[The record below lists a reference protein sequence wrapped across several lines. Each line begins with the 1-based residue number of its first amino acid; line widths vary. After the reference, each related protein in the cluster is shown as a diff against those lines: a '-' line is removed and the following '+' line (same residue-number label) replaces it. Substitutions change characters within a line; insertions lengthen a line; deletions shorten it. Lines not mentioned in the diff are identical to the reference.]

1 MKSFSL
7 YAILWLSFVCG
18 SDASSVVPPFY
29 PEPKPLSLVSTTITP
44 QEINVALLDGAQ
56 IIPGQFWETRS
67 LNGVWKHSGLEQ
79 SEVPFDGSSSQ
90 DREYEKTGFDDS
102 AWDEIPVPLDWYR
115 KYPKVRS
122 KSLPYVK
129 GTYRRAFDLSKDDL
143 AGGKR
148 ALIHFGVIGYD
159 AVFFVNGREVGRHKG
174 DFTPCEFDVTDA
186 VTVGKNQIAIRV
198 LSDFGPHRS
207 NVPRASH
214 VYGSQWGFDDIKGGL
229 WQSVTLRLEPALRFR
244 HFLINPIL
252 GSNSLTVDYVIDN
265 DSGRDVSVD
274 LGFVVSTAL
283 KSDPNKV
290 NAVAKQGAVSFKS
303 GPNAGSVMIKLND
316 PVRWSPDEPFLYY
329 MTGYMKSEGKL
340 ASAKAV
346 RFGFR
351 DFKIIDG
358 KFHLNGKRI
367 YLFGENISSSG
378 YGGRVRSPEED
389 REHLRG
395 RLARFR
401 SLGVNTL
408 RNAHMPILP
417 DALELADEIGIMIY
431 NEWGW
436 SFTNKIDEQAFQEN
450 NSRELVEWLIRDYNH
465 PSVVAW
471 SGGNEVIHKEKPEI
485 KRQLDRQVDIIRRF
499 DRQGRP
505 VSAFSG
511 SASWFSYGTD
521 TLNTDFL
528 DLHDYAGFFR
538 PSWTVFRSALD
549 KNFAGTLEH
558 YGRTGRD
565 LGMPYVVW
573 ECVGFSWGGMS
584 DPAFRLNDIDAY
596 AKYAHAPTN
605 WGKPNGI
612 GWAGTIG
619 LAAALDPERGLPYGR
634 AIFGHRL
641 LEQIRQDRRIDGFA
655 PWFLSDTL
663 QAATLWNQP
672 ILPGIR
678 NGAGLPPVNLFAG
691 ESYESELFAVNS
703 TSDTLSD
710 AQFRVWL
717 RTSEGEDLEVGRFSP
732 GVIAPWEIAILPVN
746 LVIPRVLSPY
756 SQVRVTLGDSAGRI
770 LGQNFYNVGVRDR
783 ALLSA
788 PVNTVGTLALLDM
801 GDGEAA
807 DRTSDILKELAIPF
821 EMVPVG
827 QLSLK
832 QTAAILPASSKD
844 MNGFAAH
851 QKVLFAWMRSGGKLL
866 VLEQAPSEK
875 NLLPGVKV
883 VPSHLAYVDLAIPEH
898 PVFTG
903 LSQRDFDQWNNPDA
917 GYVIDAAISPFTT
930 NAIAV
935 RAPQLSSNKVE
946 NAVMEA
952 TVGRGRIFWT
962 QLNATKLWGVD
973 SAASLYLRN
982 VFTYMLGGAPAYHKV
997 RPLPEADGAM
1007 TVIPAGREVFVDL
1020 SAHANQG
1027 FADDGKRGGW
1037 TAQGADDFAGMPVGL
1052 QECKGVPFQIID
1064 PGANSGKSCLVLRGS
1079 ERTEFPARIDG
1090 IPVNRKLARLFF
1102 LHASAWKGDDAG
1114 RYRLNYEDGS
1124 HYDYLLVNG
1133 RNIGDWA
1140 APRDFPEASPA
1151 LVKGNRRGTGLIG
1164 IYMAILE
1171 NPYPQKKILNID
1183 FLSAGFENTIEWL
1196 PGITPVP
1203 ILVAITGEL
1212 AP

>member
-1 MKSFSL
+1 M
-7 YAILWLSFVCG
+7 
-18 SDASSVVPPFY
+18 PPFY
-29 PEPKPLSLVSTTITP
+29 PEPKPLRPTSTTITP
-44 QEINVALLDGAQ
+44 QEINVVLPDGTR
-56 IIPGQFWETRS
+56 IILGDFCETRS

-79 SEVPFDGSSSQ
+79 SKVPFAGPSSQ

-102 AWDEIPVPLDWYR
+102 AWDEISVPLDWYR
-115 KYPKVRS
+115 KYPKFHS

-129 GTYRRAFDLSKDDL
+129 GTYRRAFDLSTDDL
-143 AGGKR
+143 AGGR
-148 ALIHFGVIGYD
+148 RLRIHFGVIGYD
-159 AVFFVNGREVGRHKG
+159 AVVFVNGRKVGRHKG

-186 VTVGKNQIAIRV
+186 ITVGKNQIAIRV
-198 LSDFGPHRS
+198 LSDFGPNRGD
-207 NVPRASH
+207 VPSASH

-229 WQSVTLRLEPALRFR
+229 WQSVTLRREPALRFR
-244 HFLINPIL
+244 YFLLNPIL
-252 GSNSLTVDYVIDN
+252 GNNSLTVDYVIDN
-265 DSGRDVSVD
+265 DSGRDVCVD

-283 KSDPNKV
+283 KRDPNQV
-290 NAVAKQGAVSFKS
+290 NADAGQRAVALKPGSNV
-303 GPNAGSVMIKLND
+303 GSVTIKLSD

-329 MTGYMKSEGKL
+329 LTGYMKSEGKL
-340 ASAKAV
+340 VSAKAE

-351 DFKIIDG
+351 EFKIIDG

-367 YLFGENISSSG
+367 YLFGENISSSA
-378 YGGRVRSPEED
+378 YGGRARSPEED

-395 RLARFR
+395 RLTRFR

-417 DALELADEIGIMIY
+417 DALELADEIGLMIY

-436 SFTNKIDEQAFQEN
+436 SFSNKIDEQVFEEN

-465 PSVVAW
+465 PSVIAW
-471 SGGNEVIHKEKPEI
+471 SGGNEVIHKERPEI
-485 KRQLDRQVDIIRRF
+485 KRQLERQVDIIRKF

-505 VSAFSG
+505 VSVFSG
-511 SASWFSYGTD
+511 SASWFSFGTD
-521 TLNTDFL
+521 ALDTDFL

-538 PSWTVFRSALD
+538 PSWTAFRSALD
-549 KNFAGTLEH
+549 KNFSGTLEH
-558 YGRTGRD
+558 YGLTGRD

-584 DPAFRLNDIDAY
+584 DPTFKLNDIEAY

-612 GWAGTIG
+612 GFSGTIG

-678 NGAGLPPVNLFAG
+678 NATGLPPVNLFSGDSHA
-691 ESYESELFAVNS
+691 SELFVVNS
-703 TSDTLSD
+703 TPDTLRD
-710 AQFRVWL
+710 VHFRVWL
-717 RTSEGEDLEVGRFSP
+717 RTSEGEDLEVGRFAS
-732 GVIAPWEIAILPVN
+732 GAIAPWEIAVLPVS
-746 LVIPRVLSPY
+746 LVIPRVSSPY
-756 SQVRVTLGDSAGRI
+756 AQVRITLSDSVDGV
-770 LGQNFYNVGVRDR
+770 LGQNFYNVGIRDR
-783 ALLSA
+783 ALLSN
-788 PVNTVGTLALLDM
+788 PVNTVERLALLDI
-801 GDGEAA
+801 GDVEAVGQ
-807 DRTSDILKELAIPF
+807 TSSILKALAISF
-821 EMVPVG
+821 ETVAIG
-827 QLSLK
+827 ELSLK
-832 QTAAILPASSKD
+832 HTAAILPASSKD
-844 MNGFAAH
+844 TGDFAAH
-851 QKVLFAWMRSGGKLL
+851 KNVFFTWIRSGGKLL
-866 VLEQAPSEK
+866 VLEQAPSDK
-875 NLLPGVKV
+875 NLLPGAKV

-898 PVFTG
+898 PVFDG

-962 QLNATKLWGVD
+962 QLNATKLWAVD

-997 RPLPEADGAM
+997 RPLPEADGGMAA
-1007 TVIPAGREVFVDL
+1007 IPAGREVFIDL

-1027 FADDGKRGGW
+1027 FADDGKHGGW
-1037 TAQGADDFAGMPVGL
+1037 TAQGPDDFANMPTGL
-1052 QECKGVPFQIID
+1052 QELKGVPFQIID
-1064 PGANSGKSCLVLRGS
+1064 PRANSGKSCLVLRGS
-1079 ERTEFPARIDG
+1079 ERTELPARIDG
-1090 IPVNRKLARLFF
+1090 IPVNQKLTRLFF
-1102 LHASAWKGDDAG
+1102 LHACAWKGDDAG

-1124 HYDYLLVNG
+1124 HYDYLLTNG
-1133 RNIGDWA
+1133 RNIGDWT
-1140 APRDFPEASPA
+1140 APRDFSEASPA
-1151 LVKGNRRGTGLIG
+1151 LVKSNRQGTGLIG
-1164 IYMAILE
+1164 VYMAVLE

-1196 PGITPVP
+1196 PGIIPVP
-1203 ILVAITGEL
+1203 ILVAITGER
-1212 AP
+1212 APDRTN